1 MKLNFEKFFSGKVIA
16 NGCMI
21 FFYPKRRKIDLKVEF
36 SGSFKNKSLT
46 LEESYYENNIKTSI
60 RNWYFKKISDNKYI
74 GNEKNIVHPFKLII
88 KNNSLEMNY
97 KFKTQFKSFSFS
109 VNVNDHMYL
118 IKKNTII
125 NRTNISKF
133 HIPIAETL
141 LLYTKL

>member
-60 RNWYFKKISDNKYI
+60 RNWHFEKISDNKYI
-74 GNEKNIVHPFKLII
+74 GSEKNIVHPFKLIV
-88 KNNSLEMNY
+88 KNNWLEMNY
-97 KFKTQFKSFSFS
+97 KFKTQFKNFKFN
-109 VNVNDHMYL
+109 VRVNDQMYL

-125 NRTNISKF
+125 NRTIVSKF
-133 HIPIAETL
+133 YVPVAETL

>member
-1 MKLNFEKFFSGKVIA
+1 
-16 NGCMI
+16 MI
-21 FFYPKRRKIDLKVEF
+21 FFYPKKRKKTVKVEF
-36 SGSFKNKSLT
+36 FGSFDNNILA
-46 LEESYYENNIKTSI
+46 LEENYFENNIKTFT
-60 RNWYFKKISDNKYI
+60 RNWCFQKLSDDKYI